1 MFASLWARVR
11 AFVAPFHDA
20 RAWAAILVCALI
32 VWMIDPVMIK
42 TVIVWALQAG
52 IFFGFATIASRLIF
66 HQIDLQEQV
75 ASARAGNVAAGMIV
89 LAVCL
94 TVALFALAFAIF
106 GRAL

>member
-1 MFASLWARVR
+1 MPSLIARVR
-11 AFVAPFHDA
+11 AFIAPFHDP

-66 HQIDLQEQV
+66 HQIDLQKHIDG
-75 ASARAGNVAAGMIV
+75 ARAGNVADGLIV
-89 LAVCL
+89 LAVL
-94 TVALFALAFAIF
+94 LVVALFALAFAIF
-106 GRAL
+106 ARAL